1 MTATD
6 KKPSVQV
13 RVKPENL
20 PEARLELA
28 PAVRAETRPE
38 TRHVLERCRNVAPIL
53 QRVGD
58 KWSMLIIIVLIDGPC
73 RFNAL
78 KRRIDGISQQMLTRV
93 LKALERDGLISRTT
107 YPTNPPQVEYALT
120 ELGRSLS
127 DPVLYLGDWVRDNI
141 AHIEEARAAY
151 DSK

>member
-1 MTATD
+1 M
-6 KKPSVQV
+6 
-13 RVKPENL
+13 
-20 PEARLELA
+20 
-28 PAVRAETRPE
+28 
-38 TRHVLERCRNVAPIL
+38 ERCRNVAPIL

-120 ELGRSLS
+120 GLGRSLS

>member
-1 MTATD
+1 MTNTGS
-6 KKPSVQV
+6 KP
-13 RVKPENL
+13 
-20 PEARLELA
+20 
-28 PAVRAETRPE
+28 ETRPE

-73 RFNAL
+73 RFSVL
-78 KRRIDGISQQMLTRV
+78 KRTIDGISQQMLTRV

-107 YPTNPPQVEYALT
+107 YPTSPPQVEYALT
-120 ELGRSLS
+120 ELGMSLS
-127 DPVLYLGDWVRDNI
+127 EPVLCLGDWARDNI
-141 AHIEEARAAY
+141 VGIEQARAAY